1 MEIYRSRMYNI
12 ETKLVLFKLS
22 CYKFKTFIII
32 PKITT
37 KKIEIQKKR
46 KEKILNGTKKKIPTK
61 DLKSSIG
68 ELKKKIT
75 A

>member
-1 MEIYRSRMYNI
+1 MYNI

-22 CYKFKTFIII
+22 CYKFKTLIII

-37 KKIEIQKKR
+37 KKIEIHKKR

-61 DLKSSIG
+61 YLKSSIG